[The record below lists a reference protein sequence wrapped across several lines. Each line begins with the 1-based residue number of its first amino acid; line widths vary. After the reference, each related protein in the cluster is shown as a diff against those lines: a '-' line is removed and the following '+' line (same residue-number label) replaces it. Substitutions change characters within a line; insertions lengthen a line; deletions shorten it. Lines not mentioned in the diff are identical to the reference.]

1 MIALIDSD
9 IVAFRAAATVPD
21 REAEDIAILRCDKTM
36 QDILDATES
45 DQYKS
50 FVTGPGN
57 FRKHINPE
65 YKANRKDKEPPI
77 HLQACR
83 EFLINEWNT
92 EVCEGY
98 EADDALGINQTIG
111 NSVHHSMLLEGQNCS
126 PATVICTIDK
136 DLDMIPGLHFNWVKG
151 EIYEVSE
158 IEALKFFYKQL
169 LIGDKSD
176 NIVGVVGI
184 GKVKASKLIDH
195 LKTEEEMLEVVKSFY
210 IGDEERF
217 LINAQC
223 LWIWRYKNNIWQPP
237 EFRSENHSS
246 LEKVVL

>member
-9 IVAFRAAATVPD
+9 IVSFRAAATVPD
-21 REAEDIAILRCDKTM
+21 QEAEDIAILRCDKTM
-36 QDILDATES
+36 RDILDATES

-57 FRKHINPE
+57 FRKHINPD

-77 HLQACR
+77 HLQVCR

-98 EADDALGINQTIG
+98 EADDALGINQDK
-111 NSVHHSMLLEGQNCS
+111 SGQLDFRIDDRVADITWN
-126 PATVICTIDK
+126 TVICTIDK

-176 NIVGVVGI
+176 NIAGITGI
-184 GKVKASKLIDH
+184 GKVKASNLIDH
-195 LKTEEEMLEVVKSFY
+195 LETEEEMLEVVKSLY
-210 IGDEERF
+210 NDDNRF
-217 LINAQC
+217 LVNAQC
-223 LWIWRYKNNIWQPP
+223 LWIWRYENNIWQFP

>member
-9 IVAFRAAATVPD
+9 IVSFRAAATVPD
-21 REAEDIAILRCDKTM
+21 QEAEDIAILRCDKTM
-36 QDILDATES
+36 RDILDATES
-45 DQYKS
+45 DQYRS

-98 EADDALGINQTIG
+98 EADDALGINQTSTSI
-111 NSVHHSMLLEGQNCS
+111 
-126 PATVICTIDK
+126 ICTIDK

-158 IEALKFFYKQL
+158 IEALRFFYKQL

-176 NIVGVVGI
+176 NITGVVGI
-184 GKVKASKLIDH
+184 GKVKASNLIDH
-195 LKTEEEMLEVVKSFY
+195 LETEEEMLEVVRSLY
-210 IGDEERF
+210 NDDDRF
-217 LINAQC
+217 LVNAQC
-223 LWIWRYKNNIWQPP
+223 LWIWRYENNIWQLPTGKKQ
-237 EFRSENHSS
+237 N
-246 LEKVVL
+246 

>member
-9 IVAFRAAATVPD
+9 IVSFRAAATVPD
-21 REAEDIAILRCDKTM
+21 QEAEDIAILRCDKTM
-36 QDILDATES
+36 RDILDATES

-98 EADDALGINQTIG
+98 EADDALGINQTPSSI
-111 NSVHHSMLLEGQNCS
+111 
-126 PATVICTIDK
+126 ICTIDK

-176 NIVGVVGI
+176 NITGVVGI
-184 GKVKASKLIDH
+184 GKVKASNLIDH
-195 LKTEEEMLEVVKSFY
+195 LETEEEMLKVVKSLY
-210 IGDEERF
+210 NDDDRF

-223 LWIWRYKNNIWQPP
+223 LWIWRYENNIWQFP
-237 EFRSENHSS
+237 EFRLENPSS